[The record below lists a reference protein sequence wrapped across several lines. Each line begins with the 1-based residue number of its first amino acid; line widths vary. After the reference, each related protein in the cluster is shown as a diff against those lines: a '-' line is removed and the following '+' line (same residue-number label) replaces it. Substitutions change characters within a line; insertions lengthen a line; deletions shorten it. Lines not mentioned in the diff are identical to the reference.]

1 MGTKSCVRF
10 LPHLGVGGA
19 VSATETAQS
28 KVTSAMVFDYTALK
42 EKYDISLS
50 MIAYGDG
57 SDETDASV
65 ETEDKPF

>member
-1 MGTKSCVRF
+1 
-10 LPHLGVGGA
+10 
-19 VSATETAQS
+19 
-28 KVTSAMVFDYTALK
+28 MVFDYTALK

-65 ETEDKPF
+65 ETEDKLF